1 MPWLLEPEPTREGA
15 EYPVWDT
22 LVLLS
27 VIILTLGS
35 PTADNLYFRLPVHRD
50 FRSLWGLGTD
60 KVWPK
65 ACLVHLLWGPKE
77 PTVLSEKFTFP
88 EESR

>member
-1 MPWLLEPEPTREGA
+1 M
-15 EYPVWDT
+15 
-22 LVLLS
+22 LLS
-27 VIILTLGS
+27 VILAQTRESL
-35 PTADNLYFRLPVHRD
+35 TADNLYFRLPVHRD